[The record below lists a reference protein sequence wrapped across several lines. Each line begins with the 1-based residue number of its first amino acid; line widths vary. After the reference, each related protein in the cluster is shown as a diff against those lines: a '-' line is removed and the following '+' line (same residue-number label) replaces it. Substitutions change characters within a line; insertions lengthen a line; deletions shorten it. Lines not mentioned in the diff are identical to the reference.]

1 MSLAELLRESF
12 HETFRVSIPLFT
24 PELGVVAT
32 IVLLLATRIVAP
44 GARLGGHRLAF
55 LGTLLSLGLAVSQLA
70 EWLSAPGG
78 PRSVPLFGGLLVFDG
93 LTAFLRV
100 YQLLFALLVV
110 WLTTLSGIPDRDDA
124 PDFYTLL
131 SGSVLGLLVLASANH
146 WLMVFLGVEM
156 ASLPSYALA
165 GFLKGRRAAGE
176 ASLKYMV
183 YGAGAAGVMLY
194 GISLLMGLLGTGSL
208 SGMEFALPRLW
219 EQPGMSGA
227 ALSRTLMFALVL
239 VFCGLAFKL
248 AAVPFQFWCPD
259 VFQGASAEVALAL
272 SVASKAGAVAV
283 LIRIALA
290 LVGAFQAIPGAAS
303 LGVSL
308 GVGLAVIAGVTT
320 TFGNLAAFP
329 QTNLKRLLAYSTIA
343 QAGYLLMGVAA
354 VMVIDLAPLPAG
366 SLPSLRLIASAD
378 ALEAVLLYL
387 VVYCFMKLGAFA
399 VVVTVRNR
407 IFSEELADW
416 GGLARRHAGL
426 AICLSLCLFSL
437 TGLPPLGGFVAK
449 VRILFALY
457 EAGRF
462 HPVLWGVMAVGALNT
477 VISLVYYLRVL
488 RIVYFA
494 PLAGRLLTDYE
505 TPAKESAARAGIAPL
520 IRFAALVTAPVVLLG
535 LVVDPLLEI
544 LHRVAIGVVR

>member
-1 MSLAELLRESF
+1 
-12 HETFRVSIPLFT
+12 
-24 PELGVVAT
+24 
-32 IVLLLATRIVAP
+32 
-44 GARLGGHRLAF
+44 
-55 LGTLLSLGLAVSQLA
+55 
-70 EWLSAPGG
+70 
-78 PRSVPLFGGLLVFDG
+78 
-93 LTAFLRV
+93 
-100 YQLLFALLVV
+100 
-110 WLTTLSGIPDRDDA
+110 
-124 PDFYTLL
+124 
-131 SGSVLGLLVLASANH
+131 
-146 WLMVFLGVEM
+146 
-156 ASLPSYALA
+156 
-165 GFLKGRRAAGE
+165 
-176 ASLKYMV
+176 
-183 YGAGAAGVMLY
+183 
-194 GISLLMGLLGTGSL
+194 
-208 SGMEFALPRLW
+208 
-219 EQPGMSGA
+219 
-227 ALSRTLMFALVL
+227 MFALVL

-354 VMVIDLAPLPAG
+354 VMVIDLAPLPA
-366 SLPSLRLIASAD
+366 SSPASLRLIASAD

-407 IFSEELADW
+407 IFSEDLADW

-505 TPAKESAARAGIAPL
+505 TPALESAARAGIAPL
-520 IRFAALVTAPVVLLG
+520 IRFAALVTARWCCWDWLSTRCSKSCI
-535 LVVDPLLEI
+535 EW
-544 LHRVAIGVVR
+544 RSAW